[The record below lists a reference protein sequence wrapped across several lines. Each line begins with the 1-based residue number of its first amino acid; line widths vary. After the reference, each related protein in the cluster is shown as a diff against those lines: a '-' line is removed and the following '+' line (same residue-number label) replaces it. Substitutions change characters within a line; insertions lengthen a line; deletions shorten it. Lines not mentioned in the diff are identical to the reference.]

1 MSESILVTGEDV
13 SVNDDFVEINKASK
27 ELDNSLETNDTSR
40 ISRYDTENSSIEQI
54 DINAELETKRSS
66 KVKEKHPINLELNP
80 KISDIHYSNNFEL
93 NIPKVEIPMKQVNHS
108 SEKGQSIRGDRDLN
122 RQHNEKNKFVIRAI
136 VLIGIVTVLL
146 MLFNAFVV
154 VKTVNSV

>member
-1 MSESILVTGEDV
+1 MTGEDV
-13 SVNDDFVEINKASK
+13 SVNDDFVGINKASK
-27 ELDNSLETNDTSR
+27 ELDNSLEKNDT
-40 ISRYDTENSSIEQI
+40 SRYDTENSSIEQI